1 MASVLEIALFL
12 QSASD
17 FEKQN
22 LLALK
27 NLELFINDG
36 KISILN
42 HIMKNSIENQKK
54 LLAKNHE
61 IVLNILTNLD
71 NIRKINIFQNMDN
84 EEIIKL
90 LFSLDIISNEENK
103 AKVAS
108 NSRDTRSISERF
120 RTTRRVTTTTRL
132 QSDGRT
138 EDNGTEGN
146 D

>member
-42 HIMKNSIENQKK
+42 HIMKNSIENQ
-54 LLAKNHE
+54 
-61 IVLNILTNLD
+61 
-71 NIRKINIFQNMDN
+71 
-84 EEIIKL
+84 
-90 LFSLDIISNEENK
+90 NK
-103 AKVAS
+103 
-108 NSRDTRSISERF
+108 
-120 RTTRRVTTTTRL
+120 
-132 QSDGRT
+132 
-138 EDNGTEGN
+138 
-146 D
+146 